1 MYYSENEEV
10 IFQHKVFTISRLLND
25 AEIFDKYAKDIGI
38 ELDND
43 SEIFQEIEEFIV
55 KKIDE
60 MVAENI
66 QNFEDNQYVYE
77 PLLKDLEGALA

>member
-1 MYYSENEEV
+1 MED
-10 IFQHKVFTISRLLND
+10 HKIITISRLLND
-25 AEIFDKYAKDIGI
+25 AKVFDRYANAIGI

-60 MVAENI
+60 MVAEDI

>member
-1 MYYSENEEV
+1 MED
-10 IFQHKVFTISRLLND
+10 HKIITISRLLND
-25 AEIFDKYAKDIGI
+25 AKVFDRYANAIGI

-60 MVAENI
+60 MVK
-66 QNFEDNQYVYE
+66 EDVANDE
-77 PLLKDLEGALA
+77 DDDGILLTDLEGALA